1 MPLKVFRRQQITAR
15 IRKKSHKS
23 HACVLACSLS
33 KQWLNIYIWKGQKLQ
48 DTPKTFTKNHRNS
61 HLQWSYTV
69 HGIPCFFISEGK
81 KTGFFFMEY
90 SNPSTDNNFN
100 WRDFSAFC
108 FKTTVRKLSEEKKKK
123 KNQQPQKSEKPVG
136 GNTAAGCTEANI
148 AVPLAAG
155 QNSIVMNVPVIPKC
169 ILQLYSQHCA
179 RRADEATSHTSR
191 LTAGLLHCKREGG
204 WLETSH
210 PWATGRPMQEPAL
223 CALSANPGAL
233 MPSEENE
240 LGNNKSSLKS
250 RQFSN
255 KH

>member
-69 HGIPCFFISEGK
+69 HGIPWFLISEGK

-90 SNPSTDNNFN
+90 SNPSTDNSFN

-123 KNQQPQKSEKPVG
+123 KPTTTEEWETSRRQYCSRLHWSEHSSASGSWTEQHSDECPCNTKMHPTIVLTTLCETGRWSHQPHEQAHSRSAPLQAWRWMAGDKPSLG
-136 GNTAAGCTEANI
+136 HRQAHAGTSPVC
-148 AVPLAAG
+148 PLCKPRGSHAIRGKWAG
-155 QNSIVMNVPVIPKC
+155 QQQIQP
-169 ILQLYSQHCA
+169 
-179 RRADEATSHTSR
+179 
-191 LTAGLLHCKREGG
+191 
-204 WLETSH
+204 
-210 PWATGRPMQEPAL
+210 
-223 CALSANPGAL
+223 
-233 MPSEENE
+233 
-240 LGNNKSSLKS
+240 
-250 RQFSN
+250 
-255 KH
+255 